1 MKILTRSIRVAL
13 LALAATL
20 VACGGGSEDSGEDP
34 KIRLLNLS
42 TGYSSLD
49 LMTNVDS
56 DDDDDDET
64 QSENVALE
72 SVSDFVTL
80 EADDYTIKLRR
91 SGSGSVL
98 RSFAAEELVEET
110 VNTYVAYGEVGQF
123 GALRIDESLDQADAG
138 ENTLLVANVSSAG
151 TLDVYLTDAN
161 TDLDDTTP
169 VLSGV
174 GASLAQLTSDSGT
187 FRLRVTASG
196 DTSDIRLDIP
206 GFQLVDRGVGSLILT
221 STQGGMLANAIFLP
235 QQGQPTKFTNTKAR
249 VRGAVALANGAAA
262 TLQVNGQTILTSAT
276 AGVIASRYTLFDA
289 GALPVGLSV
298 NGAAV
303 TVPNVTLAAGA
314 DYTLMVW
321 SNAAGPQ
328 ASLILDDNR
337 LPAGGSSMTKLRLLN
352 GMSTLAAPVTLS
364 VDFSPVIEGTLTGQV
379 SDEVEINAGTDRQ
392 FDVSNTSTAAL
403 VLTRSAITLQ
413 GNSVYTF
420 FMTDNGTTPIGVL
433 RRDR

>member
-1 MKILTRSIRVAL
+1 MKILTRSIRMGL

-98 RSFAAEELVEET
+98 RSFAAEELVEDT

-235 QQGQPTKFTNTKAR
+235 QQGQPTKYTNTKAR

-298 NGAAV
+298 NGTAV

-403 VLTRSAITLQ
+403 VLTRTAITLQ